1 MAETLKSKTAKEPA
15 KSPESA
21 TEEAKSDKSKSEP
34 PAATKAPPTT
44 PPLAEGV
51 PSDPPETPPA
61 SRQFFETSVDL
72 KFPGNKISGEALKD
86 RVEKAVERALTQK
99 HPVAV
104 SRQDTVTGRP
114 WDGKDT
120 TAHEDWT
127 VTLPIPETQAQEVLD
142 ELRTSLD
149 KTPVWQASNTIQGQV
164 TVDTQ
169 LKAITAILLSL
180 LGIVAYVWFRFQSL
194 SWGIA
199 AVVALVH
206 DTLVMLGFIAMSY
219 WMAGVL
225 GFMQVEE
232 FKISLTIIAA
242 FLTLIGYSIN
252 DTIVIFD
259 RIREIRGKSP
269 DITRHMI
276 NESVNQTMSRTILTT
291 GTVLMVVIVLYF
303 AGGSGMHAF
312 AYSMIIGALAG
323 TYSTV
328 FIAAPLL
335 LWIHNRPGPAGGK
348 VVKPVIA
355 DKPTPAAAR

>member
-1 MAETLKSKTAKEPA
+1 VLGELKLTLEKS
-15 KSPESA
+15 
-21 TEEAKSDKSKSEP
+21 
-34 PAATKAPPTT
+34 
-44 PPLAEGV
+44 
-51 PSDPPETPPA
+51 
-61 SRQFFETSVDL
+61 
-72 KFPGNKISGEALKD
+72 
-86 RVEKAVERALTQK
+86 
-99 HPVAV
+99 
-104 SRQDTVTGRP
+104 
-114 WDGKDT
+114 
-120 TAHEDWT
+120 
-127 VTLPIPETQAQEVLD
+127 
-142 ELRTSLD
+142 
-149 KTPVWQASNTIQGQV
+149 PVWQSSNSIKGQV

-169 LKAITAILLSL
+169 LKAMTAILISL

-232 FKISLTIIAA
+232 FKISLTIVAA

-269 DITRHMI
+269 DLTRHMI

-291 GTVLMVVIVLYF
+291 GTVLMVVVVLYF
-303 AGGSGMHAF
+303 AGGSGIHAF
-312 AYSMIIGALAG
+312 AFSMIVGALAG

-335 LWIHNRPGPAGGK
+335 LLLHNNPKAGGGK
-348 VVKPVIA
+348 VISKPSPV
-355 DKPTPAAAR
+355 PAR